1 MGDRYWGITFPFC
14 RSVGVELRGQTRER
28 EQARLGQGLRDTGRN
43 QGDKVKSGEVLA
55 LFFPKE
61 VLFFIL

>member
-1 MGDRYWGITFPFC
+1 M
-14 RSVGVELRGQTRER
+14 ELRGQTRER